1 MFTKTIH
8 WAPSW
13 RAEDSMDDY
22 DNVDGD
28 GDDDV
33 DDNDDGN
40 NNNNNTAGSFVKSQ
54 EFLN

>member
-33 DDNDDGN
+33 DDNDDDN